1 MFGRI
6 FELSHFDLDVW
17 YSSSSSHN
25 IGQVRRSR
33 SLEVYGY
40 GKCCRRDPEYFN
52 FAVLFAFFSVI
63 IQWLHGWQR
72 RYNRRLFIGA
82 TAKQFVGCESIME
95 DRRED

>member
-52 FAVLFAFFSVI
+52 FAVLFAFFFCYYTMASWLAKTIQSAI
-63 IQWLHGWQR
+63 IYWRDGKAICGLRIDNGR
-72 RYNRRLFIGA
+72 
-82 TAKQFVGCESIME
+82 
-95 DRRED
+95 